1 MLWDELVQVRP
12 IPECTCG
19 CTCTCGVAKAT
30 ADLAEQRQL
39 MQFLIGLNDE
49 YDTVRSQILVN
60 EPLPSVNVAYSMV
73 LRVEKQRQV
82 HLAEPHEGAAMHAV
96 TYDKKKELNSFRR
109 RGVVDKRNLKC
120 VHCDRTGHD
129 KSTCFKLHGVPE
141 WYKELN
147 DQKRKGNTGTKA
159 YVVQGT
165 SQKDTKKEEI
175 ISVSDVVMEFMR
187 VLKHIPNDPIKVNCV
202 DEYAEPAMHSVPLPI
217 VSPISDTEFPPPSS
231 SIHPSPITD
240 IVPAHPH
247 LLFLLYTHHLL
258 HQFLQNQRLM
268 LRPGVIWSGNKP
280 WTRSYMLLKNNQTW
294 TLIALPNEKKAISSR
309 WVYKLK
315 MNPDGTVNCY
325 KARLVAKGYSQIEG
339 IDYTDSFSPLPT
351 VTVRL
356 FLGIAAAHSWPVHQL
371 DINNAF
377 LHGFLDEEVYMTPPD
392 GYSAPPGQED
402 LISEIKQYLDALFT
416 IKDLGYAKYF
426 LGLEIARST
435 KGMSITQHK
444 YAMDIITD
452 SGMVSATSVS
462 MPLPLGLKLSATSGN
477 FLKEPDKFRRLIGRL
492 LYLGF
497 TRPDLSFALQQ
508 LSQFLQHP
516 TDQHWTAALHIVRYL
531 RAPDTGLFFPA
542 SNSLHLS
549 AYTDADWG
557 ACVDSRR
564 SVTGYFV
571 FLGSSLISWKSK
583 KQNSVSSSSA
593 EAEYRAMA
601 ATVCELQWISFLLRD
616 LCVPVAT
623 PIPFWCD
630 NQAVLHITANPV
642 FMSAR
647 NIWISTV
654 MWCVISAK
662 LVLFPFLCF
671 Q

>member
-1 MLWDELVQVRP
+1 
-12 IPECTCG
+12 
-19 CTCTCGVAKAT
+19 
-30 ADLAEQRQL
+30 
-39 MQFLIGLNDE
+39 
-49 YDTVRSQILVN
+49 
-60 EPLPSVNVAYSMV
+60 
-73 LRVEKQRQV
+73 
-82 HLAEPHEGAAMHAV
+82 
-96 TYDKKKELNSFRR
+96 
-109 RGVVDKRNLKC
+109 
-120 VHCDRTGHD
+120 
-129 KSTCFKLHGVPE
+129 
-141 WYKELN
+141 
-147 DQKRKGNTGTKA
+147 
-159 YVVQGT
+159 
-165 SQKDTKKEEI
+165 
-175 ISVSDVVMEFMR
+175 
-187 VLKHIPNDPIKVNCV
+187 
-202 DEYAEPAMHSVPLPI
+202 MHSVPLPI
-217 VSPISDTEFPPPSS
+217 VSPTSDTELPPPSS

-240 IVPAHPH
+240 IVPASSSSSLPS
-247 LLFLLYTHHLL
+247 L
-258 HQFLQNQRLM
+258 HSSPSSVPPVNIPLRHSTRISHKPAWLSDFICSHASDFSPAHIQFAAQLSILQE
-268 LRPGVIWSGNKP
+268 P
-280 WTRSYMLLKNNQTW
+280 TSYAQ
-294 TLIALPNEKKAISSR
+294 ARAIGSR

-315 MNPDGTVNCY
+315 MNPDGTVNRY

-339 IDYTDSFSPLPT
+339 IDYNDSFFPVAKT

-392 GYSAPPGQED
+392 GYSAPPGQVCFVALLVYVDDILVMAPTED

-435 KGMSITQHK
+435 EGMSIMQHK

-462 MPLPLGLKLSATSGN
+462 TPLPIGLKLSATSGT
-477 FLKEPDKFRRLIGRL
+477 FLKEPNKFRRLIGRL

-497 TRPDLSFALQQ
+497 TRPDLSFAVQQ

-531 RAPDTGLFFPA
+531 KGAPDTGLFFPA

-564 SVTGYFV
+564 SVTGYCV

-583 KQNSVSSSSA
+583 KQNTVSRSSA

-630 NQAVLHITANPV
+630 NQAALHITANPV
-642 FMSAR
+642 FHERTKHLDIDCHVVRDQYKAGFISPSFVSSKLQLADLFTKTLPAISFTSLLSKLSLLRLHPASA
-647 NIWISTV
+647 
-654 MWCVISAK
+654 
-662 LVLFPFLCF
+662 
-671 Q
+671 

>member
-1 MLWDELVQVRP
+1 
-12 IPECTCG
+12 
-19 CTCTCGVAKAT
+19 
-30 ADLAEQRQL
+30 
-39 MQFLIGLNDE
+39 
-49 YDTVRSQILVN
+49 
-60 EPLPSVNVAYSMV
+60 
-73 LRVEKQRQV
+73 
-82 HLAEPHEGAAMHAV
+82 
-96 TYDKKKELNSFRR
+96 
-109 RGVVDKRNLKC
+109 
-120 VHCDRTGHD
+120 
-129 KSTCFKLHGVPE
+129 
-141 WYKELN
+141 
-147 DQKRKGNTGTKA
+147 
-159 YVVQGT
+159 
-165 SQKDTKKEEI
+165 
-175 ISVSDVVMEFMR
+175 
-187 VLKHIPNDPIKVNCV
+187 
-202 DEYAEPAMHSVPLPI
+202 MHSVPLPI

-240 IVPAHPH
+240 IVPASSSSSLPSLHSSLSSVPPVTIPLRHSTRTSHKPAWLSDFICSHVSDFSPTHIQFAAQLSILQEPTSYAQARGH
-247 LLFLLYTHHLL
+247 LEWE
-258 HQFLQNQRLM
+258 QAMDEELQALE
-268 LRPGVIWSGNKP
+268 
-280 WTRSYMLLKNNQTW
+280 NNQTW
-294 TLIALPNEKKAISSR
+294 TLIALPNEKKAISSH

-339 IDYTDSFSPLPT
+339 IDYTDSFSPVAKT

-392 GYSAPPGQED
+392 GYSAPPGQFAEFGFKQSAHDHCLFIKPAPQGFVALLVYVDDILVMAPTED

-497 TRPDLSFALQQ
+497 TRPDLSFAVQQ

-531 RAPDTGLFFPA
+531 KGAPDTGLFFPA

-642 FMSAR
+642 FHERTKHLDIDCHVVRDQYKAGFISPSFVSSKLQLADLFTKTLPVVSFTSLLSKLCLLHLHPASA
-647 NIWISTV
+647 
-654 MWCVISAK
+654 
-662 LVLFPFLCF
+662 
-671 Q
+671 

>member
-1 MLWDELVQVRP
+1 MVSEPSFEGLILVSSLLDGKNFLAWSRAVRRALGAKSKLGF
-12 IPECTCG
+12 ITGACRNLLEIQNSFEQWTRVDCM
-19 CTCTCGVAKAT
+19 VASWLLNTMMKNTSNAFIYAKSART
-30 ADLAEQRQL
+30 L
-39 MQFLIGLNDE
+39 FGLNRGME
-49 YDTVRSQILVN
+49 HG
-60 EPLPSVNVAYSMV
+60 PLLY
-73 LRVEKQRQV
+73 Q
-82 HLAEPHEGAAMHAV
+82 
-96 TYDKKKELNSFRR
+96 
-109 RGVVDKRNLKC
+109 
-120 VHCDRTGHD
+120 
-129 KSTCFKLHGVPE
+129 PE
-141 WYKELN
+141 
-147 DQKRKGNTGTKA
+147 R
-159 YVVQGT
+159 
-165 SQKDTKKEEI
+165 EI
-175 ISVSDVVMEFMR
+175 ASVSQDDSRLWIILLRFRCFDESWDVIFHKSVFPY
-187 VLKHIPNDPIKVNCV
+187 KSDST
-202 DEYAEPAMHSVPLPI
+202 EPAMHSVPLPI

-240 IVPAHPH
+240 IVPASSSSSLPSLHSSPSSVPPFAAQLSILQEPTSYAQARGH
-247 LLFLLYTHHLL
+247 LEWEQAMDEEL
-258 HQFLQNQRLM
+258 HALE
-268 LRPGVIWSGNKP
+268 
-280 WTRSYMLLKNNQTW
+280 NNQTW

-339 IDYTDSFSPLPT
+339 IDYTDSFSPLP
-351 VTVRL
+351 RL
-356 FLGIAAAHSWPVHQL
+356 LRC
-371 DINNAF
+371 
-377 LHGFLDEEVYMTPPD
+377 DEEVYMTPPD
-392 GYSAPPGQED
+392 GYSAPPGQQSAHD
-402 LISEIKQYLDALFT
+402 HCLFIKPAPQ
-416 IKDLGYAKYF
+416 
-426 LGLEIARST
+426 EIARST

-531 RAPDTGLFFPA
+531 KGAPDTGLFFPA

-630 NQAVLHITANPV
+630 NQAVLPHHG
-642 FMSAR
+642 
-647 NIWISTV
+647 
-654 MWCVISAK
+654 
-662 LVLFPFLCF
+662 
-671 Q
+671 

>member
-1 MLWDELVQVRP
+1 MDE
-12 IPECTCG
+12 
-19 CTCTCGVAKAT
+19 
-30 ADLAEQRQL
+30 
-39 MQFLIGLNDE
+39 
-49 YDTVRSQILVN
+49 
-60 EPLPSVNVAYSMV
+60 
-73 LRVEKQRQV
+73 
-82 HLAEPHEGAAMHAV
+82 
-96 TYDKKKELNSFRR
+96 ELQA
-109 RGVVDKRNLKC
+109 L
-120 VHCDRTGHD
+120 
-129 KSTCFKLHGVPE
+129 E
-141 WYKELN
+141 
-147 DQKRKGNTGTKA
+147 
-159 YVVQGT
+159 
-165 SQKDTKKEEI
+165 
-175 ISVSDVVMEFMR
+175 
-187 VLKHIPNDPIKVNCV
+187 
-202 DEYAEPAMHSVPLPI
+202 
-217 VSPISDTEFPPPSS
+217 
-231 SIHPSPITD
+231 
-240 IVPAHPH
+240 
-247 LLFLLYTHHLL
+247 
-258 HQFLQNQRLM
+258 
-268 LRPGVIWSGNKP
+268 
-280 WTRSYMLLKNNQTW
+280 NNQTW
-294 TLIALPNEKKAISSR
+294 TLTALPNGKKAIGSR

-315 MNPDGTVNCY
+315 MNPDGTVNRY

-339 IDYTDSFSPLPT
+339 IDYNDSFSPVAKT

-392 GYSAPPGQED
+392 GYSAPPGQVCKLQRSLYGLKQASRQWNREFTLKLAEFGFKQSAHDHCLFIKPAPQGFVALLVYVDDILVMAPTED

-435 KGMSITQHK
+435 EGMSITQHK

-462 MPLPLGLKLSATSGN
+462 TPLPLGLKLSATSGT

-497 TRPDLSFALQQ
+497 TRPDLSFAVQQ

-531 RAPDTGLFFPA
+531 KGAPDTGLFFPA

-564 SVTGYFV
+564 SVTGYCV

-583 KQNSVSSSSA
+583 KQNTVSRSSA

-630 NQAVLHITANPV
+630 NQAALHITANPV
-642 FMSAR
+642 FHERTKHLDIDCHVVRDQYKAGFISPSFVSSKLQLADLFTKTLPAISFTSLLSKLGLLRLHPASA
-647 NIWISTV
+647 
-654 MWCVISAK
+654 
-662 LVLFPFLCF
+662 
-671 Q
+671 